1 MATLD
6 ITPLRSFTAVVAFSG
21 VRRAAEALHLS
32 PAAVTGHIRKLE
44 RELGSRLV
52 IPQGRGI
59 TLTSDGEELAI
70 RARDIVQ
77 HHDDTVQALAPP
89 ADDEILVAATE
100 HAAEFLVPTVMALL
114 HNRLPDRS
122 IRLRLTRSAHV
133 RDLVHDARAD
143 IALMLTRPAEGS
155 IKIAPIGLQWF
166 GKDDTPHDD
175 IVLFTSP
182 CAVRFQALASLG
194 TRPHRIVT
202 ECVNYAS
209 VIGAARAGTGMT
221 PLPRMGP
228 APDGL
233 RPVRGLPPIP
243 HINLYASTSERI
255 EPTIR
260 AEVVAALR
268 TSLATGEPPV
278 TA

>member
-21 VRRAAEALHLS
+21 VRRAADALHLS

-44 RELGSRLV
+44 RELGRRLV
-52 IPQGRGI
+52 VPQGRGI

-70 RARDIVQ
+70 RARDIVA
-77 HHDDTVQALAPP
+77 HHDDTVHALAPL
-89 ADDEILVAATE
+89 DRDEILVAATE

-114 HNRLPDRS
+114 HKRLPDRS

-155 IKIAPIGLQWF
+155 IKIAPIELQWF
-166 GKDDTPHDD
+166 GKDDTPQDD

-194 TRPHRIVT
+194 DRNHRIAT

-209 VIGAARAGTGMT
+209 VIGAARAGAGMT
-221 PLPRMGP
+221 PLPRIGP

-233 RPVRGLPPIP
+233 RPVQGLPPIP
-243 HINLYASTSERI
+243 HINLYASTSPRI
-255 EPTIR
+255 EPAIT

-268 TSLATGEPPV
+268 AALATDAPPV